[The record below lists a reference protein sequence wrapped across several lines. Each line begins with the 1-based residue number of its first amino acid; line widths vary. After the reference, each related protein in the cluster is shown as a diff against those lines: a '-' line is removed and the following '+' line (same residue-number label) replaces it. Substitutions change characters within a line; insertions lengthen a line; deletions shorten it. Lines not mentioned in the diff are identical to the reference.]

1 MEKNLVEKL
10 KELLKTNSTT
20 GFTYKKKN
28 GEERH
33 AYGTTNTDSI
43 QVIDENALPSG
54 VGTHKEGVVCYF
66 DLDKNAWR
74 SFREDS
80 LIVIDANVD

>member
-10 KELLKTNSTT
+10 KELLRTRSMI
-20 GFTYKKKN
+20 GFTYMKKN

-43 QVIDENALPSG
+43 QAIDENALPSG

-74 SFREDS
+74 SFHEDS
-80 LIVIDANVD
+80 LITIDTDVD

>member
-1 MEKNLVEKL
+1 MEKNLVKKL
-10 KELLKTNSTT
+10 KELLRTRSMI

-33 AYGTTNTDSI
+33 AYGTTNMDSI
-43 QVIDENALPSG
+43 QAIDENALPSG
-54 VGTHKEGVVCYF
+54 TGTHKEGVVSYF

-80 LIVIDANVD
+80 LITIDTDVD